1 MNTSKGVDLK
11 FRVLKTCL
19 FVFFSFIVLC
29 PILITPVIADD
40 YINPFSQVSKSGNGL
55 LVALADCISTV
66 FSGASFRLVGV
77 PLGGLFNWLT
87 LQMSGSLQ
95 VDFWITYAI
104 TKFLVL
110 LFVCFS
116 ASKLL
121 NEFLLSTG
129 RSMSRFPLLV
139 LFSSVFLTS
148 LQLHGY
154 WSNDPVSS
162 YPLSGYFSVALTFM
176 FLTYSFEFLRTNN
189 RVTQLKSL
197 FFGLI
202 AVANYELSLGA
213 VIGMG
218 MFVLVYSWSTKRT
231 MSWSRSITQLLK
243 LQISQIIIG
252 LYVVAGR
259 FITGRNASTY
269 AGTTLRLD
277 SNFVPTLT
285 KALISSFPGS
295 SWILSRDFLGG
306 SVAMSIRA
314 TVIAF
319 TIIFAVFVYAKR
331 AQFHH
336 PVKPTNGLVIS
347 GVLFTIVFYW
357 FLGTALQSMTI
368 KVQDETPRIG
378 YVYTHYAI
386 GSSVIALVVAIVIL
400 SINWNHAWPNVQLFL
415 AIFVSFFLLVQL
427 TINWRL
433 SGQLRASFV
442 PNAQLTKVFT
452 HQHPENERC
461 DALRN
466 WTAGNWPEY
475 YENEMVA
482 GLQTSYFHFHGVSF
496 CNSFVPNP

>member
-1 MNTSKGVDLK
+1 MKMSKGKDLK
-11 FRVLKTCL
+11 FRSFKNPL
-19 FVFFSFIVLC
+19 FVFCSFIVLC

-55 LVALADCISTV
+55 LVSLADCIHTV

-87 LQMSGSLQ
+87 LQMSGRFQ
-95 VDFWITYAI
+95 IDFWITYAG
-104 TKFLVL
+104 TKFLIF

-121 NEFLLSTG
+121 KEFLSSTG
-129 RSMSRFPLLV
+129 RSLSRFSLLV

-154 WSNDPVSS
+154 WSNDPVTS
-162 YPLSGYFSVALTFM
+162 YPLSGYLSVGLTFM
-176 FLTYSFEFLRTNN
+176 FLAYSFEFLRTSK
-189 RVTQLKSL
+189 RDIQLKSL

-218 MFVLVYSWSTKRT
+218 LFVLVYSWSTKRT
-231 MSWSRSITQLLK
+231 KSWSRSFAQLLK
-243 LQISQIIIG
+243 LQTPQIIIG
-252 LYVVAGR
+252 LYVVMGR

-269 AGTTLRLD
+269 AGTTVRLD
-277 SNFVPTLT
+277 SSFVPTLS

-319 TIIFAVFVYAKR
+319 TIIFAMFVYGKR
-331 AQFHH
+331 AGIRHLAEH
-336 PVKPTNGLVIS
+336 TNGLMIS
-347 GVLFTIVFYW
+347 GVLFTISFYW
-357 FLGTALQSMTI
+357 IFGTALQSMTI

-386 GSSVIALVVAIVIL
+386 GSSVIALVVAIVLL
-400 SINWNHAWPNVQLFL
+400 SINWNRVRPNMQLFL
-415 AIFVSFFLLVQL
+415 AIFASFFILVQL

-452 HQHPENERC
+452 HQYPESERC
-461 DALRN
+461 EALRN

-475 YENEMVA
+475 YETEMVA